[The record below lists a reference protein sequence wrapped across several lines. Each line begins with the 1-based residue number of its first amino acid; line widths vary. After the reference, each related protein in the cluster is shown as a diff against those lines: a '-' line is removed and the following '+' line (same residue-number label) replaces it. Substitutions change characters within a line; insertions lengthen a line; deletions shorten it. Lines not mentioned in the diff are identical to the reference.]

1 MNHVPAWHPE
11 RRSFLARFHAGGAAI
26 GGLIL
31 GRAASAQ
38 SKPSKAKP
46 EPARYTPPRH
56 PEDDWMDQV
65 PGKHRMLFDTMTP
78 EGAARAITFSANFL
92 QVNEVDY
99 GLKEAGSAIIFV
111 VRYRSV
117 AFGYNDT
124 IWAKYGTAFSNQLK
138 LEDPKTHAAPHANP
152 HNSGPPLDNLGRAA
166 TLDSLAKLGVHFAVC
181 NTATR
186 NMSRSLARATG
197 GDADALY
204 AGLTGNLIAN
214 GRLLP
219 PRIVGVGPAQE
230 RGYSPAHSG

>member
-1 MNHVPAWHPE
+1 
-11 RRSFLARFHAGGAAI
+11 
-26 GGLIL
+26 
-31 GRAASAQ
+31 
-38 SKPSKAKP
+38 
-46 EPARYTPPRH
+46 
-56 PEDDWMDQV
+56 MDQV
-65 PGKHRMLFDTMTP
+65 PGKHRMLFDTITP

-99 GLKEAGSAIIFV
+99 GLKEESSAIIFV

-152 HNSGPPLDNLGRAA
+152 YNAGPALDNLGRAA
-166 TLDSLAKLGVHFAVC
+166 TLDSLAKLGVRFAVC

-197 GDADALY
+197 VDADAIY
-204 AGLTGNLIAN
+204 AELTGNLIAN
-214 GRLLP
+214 GRLVP
-219 PRIVGVGPAQE
+219 AGIVAVGRAQE
-230 RGYSPAHSG
+230 RGYSLAQSG